1 MTRLYSLGLAAVL
14 LLGCATSAQAAGTA
28 SIAGTVKDSAHH
40 AITTSDVCVNVR
52 NSTGSVFTSDTTD
65 ATGAYEV
72 TNLDAGE
79 YTVTFADCF
88 FSTRNDVSADYPSK
102 ITLADGEARTGIDHE
117 MQPGSSISGHVY
129 GGSGTGTPLS
139 QVCVTAYVAGSTSQ
153 TYAGSTSTGEDGA
166 YTIKHLDPQ
175 GSGFKVQF
183 SPCSSGSTY
192 APQFYDGAT
201 SFNTAT
207 TINPTLAAPATGI
220 DAHLSQGARISGTVH
235 DEAGDAITSRD
246 ICVSASPTG
255 GGTSFGSAVTDDA
268 GAYTIGGLSAGSYY
282 VYFTDCSTSTRND
295 VSVYYGGALQQPDAT
310 LVVLS
315 NGGNKSDID
324 VDLPRGSTISG
335 TAYAGSGT
343 ATPLGN
349 ICVAANSV
357 TGTPQDYYYSSV
369 LTATGSGTYSIKHL
383 PQRPD
388 GYRVFF
394 SDCNPQRQYVSK
406 YFGGDFSGTTTA
418 VKPTPDDAAEGTDAH
433 LDKGGAIT
441 GKVKD
446 SDGATIT
453 SSDICI
459 SASRESTDNR
469 FYYQSAISTA
479 NGDYTIPA
487 LPTGDYSVQ
496 FSDCGFIFPPSQR
509 NDQVQTISPVHV
521 TQPSTTSGIDSALK
535 PGTSISG
542 HVYGGEGTS
551 RPLSSICVS
560 VYQATGGTYTTGVNT
575 DSAGGY
581 KVAHLDPTKGFKV
594 QFTPC
599 FAGPNSEYSAQ
610 YYNGVADY
618 QSATVVEPTLAEPA
632 TGIDAHLSADAPVAT
647 ITSGPAN
654 EAATHETSAVFT
666 FTADASGAT
675 FRCSLDG
682 APFDNCFSPF
692 STGTLQPGRHSF
704 EVIASVN
711 GKTQT
716 TPTKVAWTIDP
727 AAPTETSQGSVPA
740 GGTFESDPGGGP
752 SAGDP
757 VTAAVTLPAAGQVT
771 MTKEPATTPSGN
783 GYSVVGRQL
792 DISAKAPD
800 GSPITGTPDEP
811 IRLSLTLDGSEI
823 PTGTDIATLT
833 VMRNGAPAPDCADP
847 DVADPDP
854 CIADRTPL
862 DGGGVRL
869 DVLTTHLSIWNVA
882 IHDGSQTP
890 GGGGGG
896 GTPGGGGGGG
906 TPGGGGGTTPG
917 GGGGTTPPPVTP
929 ELTLGTIPKQK
940 LAKAL
945 KKGAAVPLAC
955 SVACRA
961 TVKITVDGKT
971 AKKLGLAKG
980 KKRVTVA
987 SASANLA
994 AGQQRTLKARFTKK
1008 AKKALKKLK
1017 KLKLRIAIT
1026 AASAAGGTP
1035 LKATKTLTLKR

>member
-1 MTRLYSLGLAAVL
+1 MSRLLSLTLAVALVL
-14 LLGCATSAQAAGTA
+14 ACASSAHAAGTA

-40 AITTSDVCVNVR
+40 AITTSDICVNVR
-52 NSTGSVFTSDTTD
+52 NSTGSVFSSATTD
-65 ATGAYEV
+65 ATGAYKV
-72 TNLDAGE
+72 ANLDAGE

-88 FSTRNDVSADYPSK
+88 FSTRNDVSADHPSK
-102 ITLADGEARTGIDHE
+102 ITLADGESRTGIDHE
-117 MQPGSSISGHVY
+117 MQPGTSISGHVY
-129 GGSGTGTPLS
+129 GGAGTGTPLS
-139 QVCVTAYVAGSTSQ
+139 QVCVTAYLASGASQ
-153 TYAGSTSTGEDGA
+153 TYAGSTATGEDGDYA
-166 YTIKHLDPQ
+166 IKRLDPQ

-192 APQFYDGAT
+192 APQFYNAAN
-201 SFNTAT
+201 SFATAT

-220 DAHLSQGARISGTVH
+220 DGHLSQGARISGVAH

-246 ICVSASPTG
+246 VCVSASPSG
-255 GGTSFGSAVTDDA
+255 GGSSYGSTVTDDT

-282 VYFTDCSTSTRND
+282 VFFTDCSTSTRND
-295 VSVYYGGALQQPDAT
+295 VSVYYDGALHQQDAT

-315 NGGNKSDID
+315 NGGHKSDVDI
-324 VDLPRGSTISG
+324 DLPRGSVISG

-343 ATPLGN
+343 GTPLGG
-349 ICVAANSV
+349 ICVSVNSF
-357 TGTPQDYYYSSV
+357 TGTAQDFFSASGF
-369 LTATGSGTYSIKHL
+369 TASDGTYAIKHI
-383 PQRPD
+383 PQRSD
-388 GYRVFF
+388 GYRVSF
-394 SDCNPQRQYVSK
+394 SDCNPNRQYVTK

-418 VKPTPDDAAEGTDAH
+418 VKPTPDDPADSTDIH

-441 GKVKD
+441 GTVKD
-446 SDGATIT
+446 SAGKTIT
-453 SSDICI
+453 SADICI
-459 SASRESTDNR
+459 SVSRQTDDGK
-469 FYYQSAISTA
+469 YYFQSAISA
-479 NGDYTIPA
+479 ASGAYSIPT

-496 FSDCGFIFPPSQR
+496 FNDCGFTFQPSQR
-509 NDQVQTISPVHV
+509 NDQPQTISPVHV

-542 HVYGGEGTS
+542 HVYGGEGMS
-551 RPLSSICVS
+551 RPLSGLCVY
-560 VYQATGGTYTTGVNT
+560 VYEATNGGFASFGATT
-575 DSAGGY
+575 DSTGAY
-581 KVAHLDPTKGFKV
+581 KLLHLDPTKGFKI

-618 QSATVVEPTLAEPA
+618 QSATLVEPTLDDPA
-632 TGIDAHLSADAPVAT
+632 TGIDAHLSADAPLAT

-666 FTADASGAT
+666 FTANAAGAT

-682 APFDNCFSPF
+682 ATFGDCASPF
-692 STGTLQPGRHSF
+692 PTGTLQPGRHSF
-704 EVIASVN
+704 EVVASAN

-727 AAPTETSQGSVPA
+727 AAPTETSQGTVPA
-740 GGTFESDPGGGP
+740 GGTFESDPGGGT

-800 GSPITGTPDEP
+800 GSPITGTPEEP
-811 IRLSLTLDGSEI
+811 IRLSLELDGSEI
-823 PTGTDIATLT
+823 PAGTDIATLT

-854 CIADRTPL
+854 CIAERTPL

-882 IHDGSQTP
+882 IHDGSA
-890 GGGGGG
+890 
-896 GTPGGGGGGG
+896 
-906 TPGGGGGTTPG
+906 GGGGTTPG
-917 GGGGTTPPPVTP
+917 GGSTPGGGGGGETTPPPVTP
-929 ELTLGTIPKQK
+929 KLTLGTIAKQK
-940 LAKAL
+940 LAKEL
-945 KKGAAVPLAC
+945 KKGAAVPVAC

-961 TVKITVDGKT
+961 TVKLTVDGKT
-971 AKKLGLAKG
+971 AKRLGLAKA

-987 SASANLA
+987 SASASLA

-1008 AKKALKKLK
+1008 AKKAMKRLK
-1017 KLKLRIAIT
+1017 KLKLQITIT
-1026 AASAAGGTP
+1026 AVPAAGGAP
-1035 LKATKTLTLKR
+1035 LKATKTVTLKR